1 VDLRIGDCNLL
12 ATEIVPRLS
21 KGTLGL
27 AFIDPE
33 GFEVR
38 FDLFKTLIR
47 RRIDVLFLLPSGIGI
62 ARNLR
67 KFAKQ
72 PESPMDG
79 LWRGRE
85 WRDLPPAKI
94 AAGTRLT
101 PEEMLTLDLPW
112 VLRFRNKMF
121 DAGFKYQDEADPCL
135 RNENNV
141 PMYHLLFFSQD
152 PAGLTLW
159 RNIKKIEPTGQ
170 RSLEF

>member
-1 VDLRIGDCNLL
+1 
-12 ATEIVPRLS
+12 
-21 KGTLGL
+21 
-27 AFIDPE
+27 
-33 GFEVR
+33 
-38 FDLFKTLIR
+38 
-47 RRIDVLFLLPSGIGI
+47 
-62 ARNLR
+62 
-67 KFAKQ
+67 
-72 PESPMDG
+72 MDG